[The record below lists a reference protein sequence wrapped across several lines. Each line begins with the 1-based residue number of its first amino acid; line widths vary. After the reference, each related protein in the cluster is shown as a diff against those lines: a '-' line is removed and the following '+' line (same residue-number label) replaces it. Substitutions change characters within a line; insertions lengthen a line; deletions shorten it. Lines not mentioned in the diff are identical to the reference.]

1 MSNIR
6 LSGKLFF
13 KSVFLPII
21 TFFGVGVLFALLIK
35 KFIYETTYRYDS
47 GYLSQLTQVTA
58 SQKYAFYFF
67 ILFLFLSYEF
77 ISKAKLANA
86 EETIFAAE
94 HKRVNFYR
102 GQIFFLLIID
112 FIVSI
117 FVMGLTVF
125 ALK

>member
-86 EETIFAAE
+86 EETIFAAVAGAGARGE
-94 HKRVNFYR
+94 GVVVFREQRSREVSVLLNRVP
-102 GQIFFLLIID
+102 
-112 FIVSI
+112 
-117 FVMGLTVF
+117 
-125 ALK
+125 